1 MSMQEATPV
10 DVDGGRVA
18 SRLQIDQPPTQRMMP
33 DMQSVAAYYV
43 IVASDLARE
52 SQTPRYQVAG
62 RRRSLRARLATAL
75 SALVRPVRVTASSP
89 A

>member
-1 MSMQEATPV
+1 
-10 DVDGGRVA
+10 
-18 SRLQIDQPPTQRMMP
+18 MMP

-62 RRRSLRARLATAL
+62 SRRGLRARLATAL
-75 SALVRPVRVTASSP
+75 SALVRPVRATASSP

>member
-1 MSMQEATPV
+1 
-10 DVDGGRVA
+10 
-18 SRLQIDQPPTQRMMP
+18 
-33 DMQSVAAYYV
+33 MQSVAAYYV

-62 RRRSLRARLATAL
+62 GRRSLRARLATAL
-75 SALVRPVRVTASSP
+75 SGLVRPVRATTYSP